1 MRIKEFIIFS
11 KKERNIIYVLSLILV
26 LIYAYNSFIIPKQKL
41 KQNTISLN
49 EILIKNEIPEAEI
62 KNIIKQSTEISQK
75 KKTERK
81 YNKQKVVLSEFDPNT
96 SDSLHLISLG
106 LHRFTVSNIIR
117 YRSKGGQFRKCEDLY
132 RIYNIDSMKVSSLLS
147 YCNIKQPFP
156 EKQSYTKSDYKK
168 PKNNT
173 KTVTKKSTYPKY
185 KKEIVDINTADTT
198 ALKTL
203 YGIGPY
209 LSKAI
214 VERREELGGFHSLDQ
229 LNDIFL
235 FEPEIIENNKD
246 YMICSEKIIK
256 ININEADLQRLRNHI
271 YINYKLAKLIVNY
284 RSQHGLYAKVEDIKN
299 IVIVNDSIYNK
310 INPYLR
316 VK

>member
-1 MRIKEFIIFS
+1 M
-11 KKERNIIYVLSLILV
+11 
-26 LIYAYNSFIIPKQKL
+26 
-41 KQNTISLN
+41 
-49 EILIKNEIPEAEI
+49 KNEIPEAEI
-62 KNIIKQSTEISQK
+62 KKIIKESKAISRKQK
-75 KKTERK
+75 TDKK
-81 YNKQKVVLSEFDPNT
+81 YNKPKVVLSEFDPNT

-106 LHRFTVSNIIR
+106 FHRFTVSNIIR
-117 YRSKGGQFRKCEDLY
+117 YRNKGGQFRKCEDLF
-132 RIYNIDSMKVSSLLS
+132 RIYNIDSLKVSSLLS
-147 YCNIKQPFP
+147 YCNIRQSFP

-168 PKNNT
+168 PNNDT
-173 KTVTKKSTYPKY
+173 KTITKKSNYPKY

-214 VERREELGGFHSLDQ
+214 VERREELGGFHSIDQ

-235 FEPEIIENNKD
+235 FKPEIIENNKD
-246 YMICSEKIIK
+246 YIICSEKIAK
-256 ININEADLQRLRNHI
+256 ININEADLERLRKHI

-284 RSQHGLYAKVEDIKN
+284 RSQHGPYTKVEDIKN